1 MRRISEG
8 LLQRAVRQMKRDK
21 IKMDDSKTGLAK
33 IKNYFRQHMSI
44 IVVALLP
51 NPRFDGQTKEKLTL
65 HPKDWGFAAAVSDAM
80 IERLDKK
87 LGLVDK
93 VRTLCRMSL
102 SRSVKVSD
110 RNADSRL
117 TLSCLPQVLM
127 EAEARN
133 MAALSKKNTIA
144 AGASARVSI
153 AKYQVGKSCC
163 P

>member
-1 MRRISEG
+1 
-8 LLQRAVRQMKRDK
+8 MKRDK

-33 IKNYFRQHMSI
+33 IKNYFRQHMSV

-93 VRTLCRMSL
+93 VRTLFCVAVDL
-102 SRSVKVSD
+102 CVAVD
-110 RNADSRL
+110 V
-117 TLSCLPQVLM
+117 CQGV
-127 EAEARN
+127 
-133 MAALSKKNTIA
+133 
-144 AGASARVSI
+144 
-153 AKYQVGKSCC
+153 
-163 P
+163 